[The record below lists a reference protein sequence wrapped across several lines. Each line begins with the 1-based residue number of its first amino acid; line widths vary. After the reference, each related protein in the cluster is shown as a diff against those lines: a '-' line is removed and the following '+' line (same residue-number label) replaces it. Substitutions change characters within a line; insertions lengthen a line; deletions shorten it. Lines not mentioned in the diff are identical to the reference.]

1 MVRRIKDLFAI
12 KGYSLFVICLLFV
25 GIGLSITTP
34 YLSLYSTKYIGMSS
48 GAFGIFMAVISLSG
62 VLVNTFIAERSDRGI
77 DRKWLIMIAM
87 ISSAIGYASYLIF
100 HNYYLLLVF
109 VALFNGLG
117 AAAMPQIFASA
128 QESANA
134 SLSKDKTL
142 ALSTLRSLVS
152 LGFLIGPLVGTLILR
167 AKGYHGL
174 FWGTSSIYIMI
185 TLLVFFF
192 LEKRKPV
199 QNNIKKKNKTKVTS
213 AKRKQLRL
221 PFIAFIL
228 LFAVSSINWINTPLF
243 IVNELHGTNTD
254 VGLVVSLCAGLE
266 IPIMLVLGVLS
277 KKISNHALMIY
288 GCFIGL
294 LYYLILSISTH
305 TWELIIAQLLQATY
319 IAIVM
324 GNGISYFNDLL
335 PNSPGFSASIYA
347 NCSTIGS
354 LVGNLGGGLFAQ
366 LAGFRNVYLLCILFV
381 ICSLIILWK
390 SKNNVEMEI
399 STTQSQSV

>member
-34 YLSLYSTKYIGMSS
+34 YLSLYCTKYLGMST

-62 VLVNTFIAERSDRGI
+62 VLVNSIIAERSDRGL
-77 DRKWLIMIAM
+77 DRKWIILFAM

-100 HNYYLLLVF
+100 HNYFILLVF
-109 VALFNGLG
+109 VGVFNGLG
-117 AAAMPQIFASA
+117 AASMPQIFASA

-134 SLSKDKTL
+134 SQSKDRTL

-152 LGFLIGPLVGTLILR
+152 LGFLIGPLIGTLILS
-167 AKGYHGL
+167 AKGYDGL
-174 FWGTSSIYIMI
+174 FLGTSSIYVMI
-185 TLLVFFF
+185 AFLVFFF
-192 LEKRKPV
+192 LEKRK
-199 QNNIKKKNKTKVTS
+199 QSENNVKKKNKTVVS
-213 AKRKQLRL
+213 RAKRKQLRL

-243 IVNELHGTNTD
+243 IVNELHGTNRD
-254 VGLVVSLCAGLE
+254 VGFVVSLCAGLE
-266 IPIMLVLGVLS
+266 IPIMLLLGVLS
-277 KKISNHALMIY
+277 KKISNHMLMIY

-294 LYYLILSISTH
+294 AYYIILSVSTH

-354 LVGNLGGGLFAQ
+354 LVGNLGGGMFAQ
-366 LAGFRNVYLLCILFV
+366 LAGFRNVYFLCLFFV
-381 ICSLIILWK
+381 VCSLFILWR

-399 STTQSQSV
+399 STSHSQSV